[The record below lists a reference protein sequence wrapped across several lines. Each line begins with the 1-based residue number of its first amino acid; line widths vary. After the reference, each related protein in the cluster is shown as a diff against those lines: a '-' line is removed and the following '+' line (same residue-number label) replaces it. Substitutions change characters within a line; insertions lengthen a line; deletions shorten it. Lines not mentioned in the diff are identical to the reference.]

1 MTRKRLAINKGGLA
15 RGEGKKQ
22 TIKTEG
28 HGAKADITNEGAG
41 AAQEFGSQ
49 FELLVSFHC

>member
-1 MTRKRLAINKGGLA
+1 V
-15 RGEGKKQ
+15 GEGVGEKQ

-49 FELLVSFHC
+49 FELLVSFHCY